1 MNTVVDR
8 FKGQD
13 EVMSAAEVAKKN
25 KIGETADHTVDQ
37 TEQKMKIDHN
47 GVAGE
52 KFTVDATIEDEE
64 VKQGNDVVKGK
75 NLKYAKKATV
85 HFVSKGRGVSGF
97 TQERAGVKDTSDSAD
112 VDPFLTKIESREPS
126 ASPMPMDGEW

>member
-1 MNTVVDR
+1 MEDVELKQVD
-8 FKGQD
+8 
-13 EVMSAAEVAKKN
+13 
-25 KIGETADHTVDQ
+25 
-37 TEQKMKIDHN
+37 
-47 GVAGE
+47 
-52 KFTVDATIEDEE
+52 
-64 VKQGNDVVKGK
+64 DVVKGR
-75 NLKYAKKATV
+75 NLKYVKKATV